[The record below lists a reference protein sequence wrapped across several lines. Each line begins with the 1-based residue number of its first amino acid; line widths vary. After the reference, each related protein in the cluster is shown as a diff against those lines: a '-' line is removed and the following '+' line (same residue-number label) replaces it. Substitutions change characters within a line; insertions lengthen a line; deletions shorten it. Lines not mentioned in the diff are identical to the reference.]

1 MPWMRK
7 APCRNASSVLKM
19 ALLISWEDG
28 QARLPTGYHPPLIA
42 PSMSVAPT
50 LRKKTLNSGEP
61 DSLSCSY
68 LLAACAHRCTGGP
81 HTQPYMH
88 AVKALPL
95 PPLFFPDCP
104 GWPLAPTSA
113 RTKRCSGRAEG
124 KWVHSPMR

>member
-81 HTQPYMH
+81 RTQPYMH
-88 AVKALPL
+88 AVKARSHSLPSTSQTS
-95 PPLFFPDCP
+95 
-104 GWPLAPTSA
+104 LATRPCVVGA
-113 RTKRCSGRAEG
+113 HRAVQREG
-124 KWVHSPMR
+124 